1 LWSADSLKELASK
14 MRKSDEQKQET
25 RIGKENQT
33 KEYHAVIET
42 DSASITLLA
51 TIGKAYLLHA
61 RREKMTKREKK
72 MSSQYR
78 YVSWL
83 WGGEGFGANINDRIN
98 VVTFVGMRKTK
109 AWFHEGLSGSP
120 EVFLCVASVT
130 TLIQKARSLSRLLAG
145 IFFLAGNMFPL
156 VGCM

>member
-1 LWSADSLKELASK
+1 

-78 YVSWL
+78 YVS
-83 WGGEGFGANINDRIN
+83 
-98 VVTFVGMRKTK
+98 
-109 AWFHEGLSGSP
+109 
-120 EVFLCVASVT
+120 
-130 TLIQKARSLSRLLAG
+130 
-145 IFFLAGNMFPL
+145 
-156 VGCM
+156 